1 MKFQAKR
8 NTLLVAALFSTVLF
22 SQVASADEML
32 STGGYAR
39 EMHKIEMMNMLDAN
53 GDHMVSLDEFNQY
66 YAKLYEALDK
76 DKNGKIDAT
85 EWVGD
90 KKETGISIATGGYTR
105 ELRKMEMM
113 SKVDSDGDHTVSKDE
128 FVTYHQ
134 SLFKG
139 LDKSGDK
146 QIDPQEWLAKQTG
159 NK

>member
-1 MKFQAKR
+1 MNFKL
-8 NTLLVAALFSTVLF
+8 NSTMLVVAALFSGMAL
-22 SQVASADEML
+22 SHVASADEMV

-53 GDHMVSLDEFNQY
+53 GDHMVSADEFNQY
-66 YAKLYEALDK
+66 YAKLFDALDK
-76 DKNGKIDAT
+76 DKNGKIDT
-85 EWVGD
+85 GEWTGD
-90 KKETGISIATGGYTR
+90 KKETGISIATGGYSR

-139 LDKSGDK
+139 MDKSGDK